1 MPKVFNFSF
10 VIPDFTKVLIVLTN
24 GYSGDSVRQPAQRL
38 KNDGVIVYSIGVGA
52 GVSNTELYEIASLP
66 SNEHV
71 FLLNSFQALGSFASR
86 MSSTTCKGRC
96 YINYSKNVIARYI

>member
-1 MPKVFNFSF
+1 MPNFFNFSF
-10 VIPDFTKVLIVLTN
+10 VIPDVTKVLIVLTD

-38 KNDGVIVYSIGVGA
+38 KNDGVLVYSIGVGA
-52 GVSNTELYEIASLP
+52 NTELNEIASLP

-71 FLLNSFQALGSFASR
+71 FLLNNFQALGSFASR

-96 YINYSKNVIARYI
+96 